1 MKHLMKYYGFLTR
14 YSPKTIENCDF
25 DRRPSERAN
34 ESSSTGLCVCHICG
48 NRHLLLSRHAALIST
63 FDQHSGID
71 IMTALPSVK
80 LQHRPWKK
88 CRIDR
93 VRTCAIASN
102 WQPAA
107 RGGGNQETVPG
118 PNGQTGQQNATWTQR
133 TEISGCDERRRDR
146 FWNAFHVLD
155 SKS

>member
-14 YSPKTIENCDF
+14 YYAKTIENCDF

-48 NRHLLLSRHAALIST
+48 NRHLLLSRHATLIGT

-88 CRIDR
+88 CRIDL
-93 VRTCAIASN
+93 VRTCATCLELAAS
-102 WQPAA
+102 
-107 RGGGNQETVPG
+107 
-118 PNGQTGQQNATWTQR
+118 GQ
-133 TEISGCDERRRDR
+133 RRREPRNCARPQWADWPAKR
-146 FWNAFHVLD
+146 HLD
-155 SKS
+155 STD